1 MSGQRQVRIATLEL
15 AAVSSIALFQE
26 LALIRWLPGEVRVVA
41 YFPNLILIAAFLG
54 LGVGS
59 LRAKGRSLL
68 ALWPV
73 SLVAVV
79 MAGVLMG
86 GIAFTAEGVS
96 EHLWLLYDDLP
107 EGARVIEGIR
117 APIVFLFVLSAASFI
132 PLGQLIGQRLETFR
146 EADRPLRGY
155 AVDLGGSLAGVV
167 LFSFVAFGSL
177 RPAFWFAPFLLFGL
191 YLVRRRKVLI
201 GAHLLASAIVLGTV
215 ARADDAELYSPYY
228 ALSAVAIDG
237 LPDFDI
243 RANGSL
249 HQVATDMEALDLA
262 VPARQRAV
270 QGYRIPHRRLGRP
283 IRKAL
288 VLGAGTGNDVAVLL
302 AEGVEEVHAVEID
315 PGIIELGRRIHPNQ
329 PYSDPRVTIHN
340 MDGRSFLNE
349 TEHRFDL
356 IIFGTLDSMTRLSA
370 LSNVRLDNFVYTR
383 EALASAR
390 DRLTEDGGL
399 ALYFMVG
406 KEHIHTHLLAL
417 LASTFGELPALERGD
432 FSMFNSVY
440 MSGPGFRNTRSADP
454 DFESEYF
461 TNILPTIDIPTDD
474 WPYLYL
480 PKRAVTPFYLSM
492 MAILI
497 AISVALVFGSSRELR
512 RALTTRGAVDV
523 EMFLF
528 GVGFL
533 LIETKFV
540 TAMNLAWG
548 ATWITSA
555 VVFGAI
561 LVTILAATLL
571 ADCFPISWRA
581 AGPGLVLALAAVYF
595 VPLSGLVHSDGLVRL
610 GLSMVYVGVPV
621 FFAALCFADRFR
633 IRPSA
638 HVAFGWNLLGAVFG
652 GLLEFLSMSL
662 GFQALTL
669 VAIAAYLLVFLMAGR
684 RTPATARGPCL

>member
-59 LRAKGRSLL
+59 LRARSRSLL

-79 MAGVLMG
+79 VAAVLMG
-86 GIAFTAEGVS
+86 RVAFTAEGVS

-107 EGARVIEGIR
+107 EGAPVIEGIR
-117 APIVFLFVLSAASFI
+117 APIVFLFVLSAACFI

-146 EADRPLRGY
+146 EAGRPLRGY

-167 LFSFVAFGSL
+167 LFSFMAFGSL
-177 RPAFWFAPFLLFGL
+177 RPVWWFAPFLALGL
-191 YLVRRRKVLI
+191 YLVRDRRVLVT
-201 GAHLLASAIVLGTV
+201 AHLIASIIVLGAVTG
-215 ARADDAELYSPYY
+215 ADDAQLYSPYY
-228 ALSAVAIDG
+228 ALSAVPIEG

-283 IRKAL
+283 IRRAL

-302 AEGVEEVHAVEID
+302 AEGVEEIHAVEID
-315 PGIIELGRRIHPNQ
+315 PGIIELGRQIHPNQ
-329 PYSDPRVTIHN
+329 PYSDARVTVHG

-349 TEHRFDL
+349 TELRFDL

-370 LSNVRLDNFVYTR
+370 LSNVRLDNFMYTA
-383 EALASAR
+383 EALAAAR

-440 MSGPGFRNTRSADP
+440 MAGPGFRETTDVDP
-454 DFESEYF
+454 EFEAAYF
-461 TNILPTIDIPTDD
+461 TNILPSIDLPTDD

-480 PKRAVTPFYLSM
+480 PERGITPFYLSM

-497 AISVALVFGSSRELR
+497 AITVGLLFGASGELR
-512 RALTTRGAVDV
+512 EALTTRGAVDV

-561 LVTILAATLL
+561 LATILGATLL
-571 ADCFPISWRA
+571 ADRSPVSWKA
-581 AGPGLVLALAAVYF
+581 AGPGLVVALVAIYF
-595 VPLSGLVHSDGLVRL
+595 LPLSGLVRSDGLLRL
-610 GLSMVYVGVPV
+610 VLSMVYVGVPV

-633 IRPSA
+633 TRPSA
-638 HVAFGWNLLGAVFG
+638 HLAFGWNLLGAVFG

-662 GFQALTL
+662 GFRALTL

-684 RTPATARGPCL
+684 RTPATARGPCP